1 MYRILVCDD
10 EKDIVDALK
19 IYLSGGDY
27 QVFTAYT
34 GQEAVDVVRK
44 ENIQLIL
51 MDIMMPEM
59 DGIAA
64 TAKIRE
70 ESNVPIILLTA
81 KSEVSDKILGL
92 NIGADDY
99 ITKPFD
105 PMEVLARVRSQL
117 RRYTALGSQDASE
130 DVITI
135 GAVTLDDPA
144 KTVTVD
150 GEVVALT
157 PSEYGILRLLMR
169 NPGKVFSSAKIYEAV
184 WNETGTGSESAVAV
198 HIRHLREK
206 IEINPSEP
214 RYIKVVWGQGYKF
227 AATGRGE

>member
-92 NIGADDY
+92 NIGADD
-99 ITKPFD
+99 
-105 PMEVLARVRSQL
+105 
-117 RRYTALGSQDASE
+117 
-130 DVITI
+130 
-135 GAVTLDDPA
+135 
-144 KTVTVD
+144 
-150 GEVVALT
+150 
-157 PSEYGILRLLMR
+157 
-169 NPGKVFSSAKIYEAV
+169 
-184 WNETGTGSESAVAV
+184 
-198 HIRHLREK
+198 
-206 IEINPSEP
+206 
-214 RYIKVVWGQGYKF
+214 
-227 AATGRGE
+227 